1 MVMITNITTN
11 IVTVAKTADIIMERK
26 NAAVVM
32 ITNITTNIVTAA
44 KTANII
50 MEKRNAAVV
59 TIMKPCRKSIIR
71 Q

>member
-1 MVMITNITTN
+1 MTAVKTTS
-11 IVTVAKTADIIMERK
+11 IIMERK